1 MSWRAITIALILI
14 WPNAWWIYMMEIV
27 RYAGHPTTISLFFN
41 SILVLLALVG
51 LNGVL
56 RRLAPRHVFSQS
68 ELLTI
73 YIMLNIGSALVSHDF
88 IQVLVPELTHPF
100 WFANNTNEWAKIIQP
115 HLKPWLTVRDQGTL
129 ESFYSGND
137 SFLAWYNL
145 KHWVV
150 PLACWSAFILVMVL
164 SMLCLVM
171 LLRKQWTERERL
183 AYPLVQLPLDMTAE
197 GAPLFRYRYMW
208 IGFALAASIDIW
220 NGFAFLYPQLPLLPI
235 KKIDLGPT
243 FTTRPWNAVGW
254 LPICFYP
261 FVIGLG
267 ILLPLDLSFSCWFF
281 FIMWKLQRVISANY
295 AWDGLIQGFP
305 FVAEQSFGAYMGI
318 AVFALWASR
327 KHFALLLRGLFDW
340 KKDLE
345 DQNEPVPYRLAS
357 IGFLGGTALM
367 ILFAILAGMS
377 VPIAFAFFGIY
388 WLLAL
393 AITRMRAELG
403 PPAHDLHDAGP
414 DRIIA
419 SVLGP
424 QNLSDQNL
432 TSLSSFFWFNRAYR
446 SHPMPFELEGYK
458 IAERAR
464 MHYRRLGFAIFLA
477 VLIGIPAAFYAVL
490 SLTYKYGAATNM
502 APPDVPLI
510 FGGEPYNRLTGWI
523 KTPPLPMTAIYTRW
537 AIGVGFSLTILLN
550 TLRMRFPWFPFHPVG
565 YAVSSTWSMNLL
577 WLPLLLAWA
586 IKALMLR
593 YGGLQLYRKALPFFM
608 GLVLGECVVG
618 GAWTIIGIALHIPT
632 YAFWPWP

>member
-1 MSWRAITIALILI
+1 
-14 WPNAWWIYMMEIV
+14 
-27 RYAGHPTTISLFFN
+27 
-41 SILVLLALVG
+41 
-51 LNGVL
+51 
-56 RRLAPRHVFSQS
+56 
-68 ELLTI
+68 
-73 YIMLNIGSALVSHDF
+73 
-88 IQVLVPELTHPF
+88 
-100 WFANNTNEWAKIIQP
+100 
-115 HLKPWLTVRDQGTL
+115 
-129 ESFYSGND
+129 
-137 SFLAWYNL
+137 
-145 KHWVV
+145 
-150 PLACWSAFILVMVL
+150 
-164 SMLCLVM
+164 
-171 LLRKQWTERERL
+171 
-183 AYPLVQLPLDMTAE
+183 
-197 GAPLFRYRYMW
+197 
-208 IGFALAASIDIW
+208 
-220 NGFAFLYPQLPLLPI
+220 
-235 KKIDLGPT
+235 
-243 FTTRPWNAVGW
+243 
-254 LPICFYP
+254 
-261 FVIGLG
+261 
-267 ILLPLDLSFSCWFF
+267 
-281 FIMWKLQRVISANY
+281 
-295 AWDGLIQGFP
+295 
-305 FVAEQSFGAYMGI
+305 
-318 AVFALWASR
+318 
-327 KHFALLLRGLFDW
+327 
-340 KKDLE
+340 
-345 DQNEPVPYRLAS
+345 
-357 IGFLGGTALM
+357 M